1 MKDLRFVSP
10 HIRGKNPL
18 RVPIHPRKK
27 GIKPIKI
34 AIRKIA
40 HRIQERKVRLAKTFR
55 GHTADLIRHFRRPP
69 PLYDIAIIHQI
80 FRLSITSCAICVSF
94 SGNVCYTECVENQ
107 DGLQILSETLLFY
120 EASYFKRQK
129 SRLFQ
134 RMTFRFTAAVRREA
148 LFFYRREKERTEQ
161 RGGNCKALP
170 TRMRKKRSSKA
181 PSVRQILA
189 SSNFQLL
196 CFSPV

>member
-18 RVPIHPRKK
+18 RVLIHPRKK

-94 SGNVCYTECVENQ
+94 SGNVCYTECVEIRTVLIKTGFRFFPKPVFFMRLRTSN
-107 DGLQILSETLLFY
+107 DKRTV
-120 EASYFKRQK
+120 YFK
-129 SRLFQ
+129 
-134 RMTFRFTAAVRREA
+134 A
-148 LFFYRREKERTEQ
+148 
-161 RGGNCKALP
+161 
-170 TRMRKKRSSKA
+170 
-181 PSVRQILA
+181 
-189 SSNFQLL
+189 
-196 CFSPV
+196 